1 MMWPTD
7 YSGYD
12 ILASLDK
19 CWKLWSELKIKL
31 IFIFAQLLE
40 DLICLMGNEHKKNLQ
55 LMLMMLNK
63 VCQIVT
69 Y

>member
-1 MMWPTD
+1 MMWHTD

-19 CWKLWSELKIKL
+19 CWKLWPELKIKL

-40 DLICLMGNEHKKNLQ
+40 DLICLMGKQTQEKFATHVNDVK
-55 LMLMMLNK
+55 
-63 VCQIVT
+63 
-69 Y
+69 